1 MWKIQP
7 YPWDAI
13 DAFWLP
19 RALHF
24 TAVFVAA
31 NWEILLFRR
40 FPLQIFQ
47 FQSPPL
53 TETLSSISLER
64 WQIGGGS
71 SGSPVFD

>member
-1 MWKIQP
+1 M
-7 YPWDAI
+7 
-13 DAFWLP
+13 P

-24 TAVFVAA
+24 TAAFVVA

-47 FQSPPL
+47 FSPPHPQKR
-53 TETLSSISLER
+53 LSAISLKR

-71 SGSPVFD
+71 SGGPVFD